1 MFQTLF
7 LVSALFVAATFAA
20 DCISSNGAKC
30 LKKSEMPAGFGP
42 MMLGGDPCFSYN
54 GNRVRSK
61 LLN

>member
-30 LKKSEMPAGFGP
+30 LKKSDLPAGFGA
-42 MMLGGDPCFSYN
+42 MMLGGDPCFMFKDA
-54 GNRVRSK
+54 RVSERG
-61 LLN
+61 